1 MLTEIFE
8 AASGD
13 NSHWEGKQSVKLFIH
28 KLFYQDLLKLA
39 VYFGIVSR
47 DIINLFFI
55 FQNEMGLGRK
65 IMSRRY
71 LT

>member
-13 NSHWEGKQSVKLFIH
+13 NSHWEGKLSVKLFLH

-55 FQNEMGLGRK
+55 IQNEMGLGRK